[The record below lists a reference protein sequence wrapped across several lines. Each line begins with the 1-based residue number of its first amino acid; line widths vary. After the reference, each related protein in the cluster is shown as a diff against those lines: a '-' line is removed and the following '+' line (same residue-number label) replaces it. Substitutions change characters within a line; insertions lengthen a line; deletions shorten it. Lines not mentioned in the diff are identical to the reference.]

1 MSLGNPLA
9 TKKKTIRICPMKR
22 KKKHKKIINFKKR
35 RPHAACQH
43 GSQGFRGPQ
52 GSQGSSGHQGTQG
65 LQGLQGA
72 QGLQGPQGLQGL
84 QGPQGPQGPQG
95 ESGSII
101 VPSILILPAAQ
112 RFFYKMASDAESPF
126 TISADDFTN
135 DEGTFITAFV
145 GNGPN
150 SYSNLYINGI
160 LQAGS
165 LYIINE
171 NNLNISLD
179 NQTIYSGT
187 PVILETVTFSAI
199 VVP

>member
-1 MSLGNPLA
+1 MRLGNPLA
-9 TKKKTIRICPMKR
+9 TKKKKIRICPIKR
-22 KKKHKKIINFKKR
+22 KKKHKKIINFKKK
-35 RPHAACQH
+35 PHAAYQH
-43 GSQGFRGPQ
+43 DSQESRGPQ
-52 GSQGSSGHQGTQG
+52 CS
-65 LQGLQGA
+65 
-72 QGLQGPQGLQGL
+72 QGPQGLQGA
-84 QGPQGPQGPQG
+84 QGPQGPQG

-101 VPSILILPAAQ
+101 VPSIIILPAAQ
-112 RFFYKMASDAESPF
+112 RFFYKMTSDAESQL
-126 TISADDFTN
+126 TIPADDFTN
-135 DEGTFITAFV
+135 DEGAFITAFA

-165 LYIINE
+165 LYMINE

-187 PVILETVTFSAI
+187 PIILETVTFSAT

>member
-35 RPHAACQH
+35 PHAVNQH
-43 GSQGFRGPQ
+43 NSQEIRGPQ
-52 GSQGSSGHQGTQG
+52 GSQGSSGA
-65 LQGLQGA
+65 QGLQGA
-72 QGLQGPQGLQGL
+72 

-101 VPSILILPAAQ
+101 VPSIIILPAAQ
-112 RFFYKMASDAESPF
+112 RFFYKMTSDAESQL
-126 TISADDFTN
+126 TIPADDFTN
-135 DEGTFITAFV
+135 DEGAFITAFV

-160 LQAGS
+160 LQAGG

-187 PVILETVTFSAI
+187 PIVLETVTFSAI